1 MYRAMESH
9 PTDMLILM
17 LLQDSKVLFYPYMA
31 FEMAAF
37 LMYIVLEILLVVA
50 LLVSLMEGNFTSFK
64 VYRQ

>member
-1 MYRAMESH
+1 MESH